1 MGKKRVLLE
10 VADLLL
16 FLLESQYHEWMKD
29 PQLQEQTASEPLS
42 LKEEFEMQTSW
53 HLDPDS
59 ESSTLCLHSHLKSPL
74 FPSSDFLCFYFHG
87 YLTGPELTFIVLE
100 RESTEEALPSSIEEL
115 LESSK
120 MAGDVNLFLNQVEI
134 DEEEDGNEN
143 SGSKE
148 RTRET
153 RLEAECEVMIAGEL
167 FSERIRSDAR
177 FC

>member
-1 MGKKRVLLE
+1 
-10 VADLLL
+10 
-16 FLLESQYHEWMKD
+16 
-29 PQLQEQTASEPLS
+29 
-42 LKEEFEMQTSW
+42 
-53 HLDPDS
+53 
-59 ESSTLCLHSHLKSPL
+59 
-74 FPSSDFLCFYFHG
+74 
-87 YLTGPELTFIVLE
+87 
-100 RESTEEALPSSIEEL
+100 
-115 LESSK
+115 

-134 DEEEDGNEN
+134 DEEENGNEN